1 MIPFIIIVAATVLF
15 LSSSGSYRGERC
27 PRRPAGMPALLSS
40 IFVSSVLFSWLGS
53 PGTDGSRPGQCS
65 TFPDPCHRF
74 YRDLSGGLSVHSC
87 SIGGTVRGM
96 TSTFFGES
104 STRFITAQH
113 ALRC

>member
-40 IFVSSVLFSWLGS
+40 IFVSSVLFSWQGS
-53 PGTDGSRPGQCS
+53 PGIDGSRPGLCS
-65 TFPDPCHRF
+65 TSPEQCHRF
-74 YRDLSGGLSVHSC
+74 CRDLSGGLSAHSC

-104 STRFITAQH
+104 CTRFITVQR
-113 ALRC
+113 ALKC